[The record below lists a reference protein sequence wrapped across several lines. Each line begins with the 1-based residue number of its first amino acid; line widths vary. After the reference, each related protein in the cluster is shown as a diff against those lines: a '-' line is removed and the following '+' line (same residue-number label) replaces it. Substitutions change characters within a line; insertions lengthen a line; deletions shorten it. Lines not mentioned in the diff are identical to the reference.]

1 MADLA
6 SGMLRIARVP
16 VNVGNMKETEV
27 QSHEQTVQATDA
39 ARQLGRSVPRRR
51 RN

>member
-1 MADLA
+1 MANLA
-6 SGMLRIARVP
+6 SGMQRIVTVP
-16 VNVGNMKETEV
+16 AAVGNMKETEL
-27 QSHEQTVQATDA
+27 QSHKQTCQATDA